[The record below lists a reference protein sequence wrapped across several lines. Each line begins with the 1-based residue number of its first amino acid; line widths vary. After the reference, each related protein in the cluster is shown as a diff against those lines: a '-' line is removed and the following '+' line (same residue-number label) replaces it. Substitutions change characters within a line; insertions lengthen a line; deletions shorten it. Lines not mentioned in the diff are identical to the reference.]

1 MQDDPKTL
9 VSTQWLAE
17 RLDEPAV
24 KILDASWYLPAMG
37 RDAREEFAA
46 GHIPGAQFFDIDAAS
61 DTSSDLPHML
71 PSPEH
76 FSQDVA
82 ARGVNSGDQ
91 VVVYDGMGIFSAARL
106 WWMFRAM
113 GHDRVAVLD
122 GGLPKW
128 RGEARPLSQDQSPA
142 RGDFNASLR
151 PDLVRDAAQVLAS
164 KAQIIDA
171 RAAERFR
178 GDMPEPREGLRAG
191 HIPGA
196 RNLPSGQT
204 LGPEG
209 TMLPPEA
216 LRAAFIAA
224 GIDLDRP
231 TITSCGSGVT
241 AAILSLALTRLGKSD
256 HALYDGSWAE
266 WGSRPDLPIATG
278 DA

>member
-1 MQDDPKTL
+1 MQNDPNTL

-17 RLDEPAV
+17 CLSDPAV
-24 KILDASWYLPAMG
+24 KILDASWYLPAMD

-46 GHIPGAQFFDIDAAS
+46 GHIPGAQFFDIDATS

-82 ARGVNSGDQ
+82 ALGINSGDQ

-128 RGEARPLSQDQSPA
+128 RAEARPLSQDQSA
-142 RGDFNASLR
+142 ESGDFSARLR

-171 RAAERFR
+171 RPAERFR
-178 GDMPEPREGLRAG
+178 GDVPEPREGLRAG

-196 RNLPSGQT
+196 RNLPFGQT
-204 LGPEG
+204 LGPDG
-209 TMLPPEA
+209 TMLPAEA

-256 HALYDGSWAE
+256 HALYDGSWTE

>member
-1 MQDDPKTL
+1 MQDDPNTL

-17 RLDEPAV
+17 CLSDPAV

-46 GHIPGAQFFDIDAAS
+46 GHIPGAQFFDIDATS

-82 ARGVNSGDQ
+82 ALGINSGDQ

-128 RGEARPLSQDQSPA
+128 RAEARPLSRDQSA
-142 RGDFNASLR
+142 ESGDFSARLR

-171 RAAERFR
+171 RPAERFR
-178 GDMPEPREGLRAG
+178 GDVPEPREGLRAG

-196 RNLPSGQT
+196 RNLPFGQT
-204 LGPEG
+204 LGTDG

-256 HALYDGSWAE
+256 HALYDGSWTE